1 MINVYT
7 VRFHKGAEKE
17 WLGLD
22 KGVRDRFLKVL
33 ERRLVEPRVL
43 SAELSADLKGLYKIK
58 LQKSGH
64 RLVYEVLDDV
74 LIVLVVAVGKHDIYR
89 TAAERVD

>member
-1 MINVYT
+1 MINVYI
-7 VRFHKGAEKE
+7 VRFHESAEKE
-17 WLGLD
+17 WFGLD

-33 ERRLVEPRVL
+33 ERRLVEPRVP

>member
-1 MINVYT
+1 VINVYI
-7 VRFHKGAEKE
+7 VRFHESAEKE
-17 WLGLD
+17 WFGLD

-33 ERRLVEPRVL
+33 ERRLVEPRVP